1 MVEEIERGVTEAG
14 SGAEAPYQEAVALG
28 AAQARPYKYS
38 VNPYAPNHE
47 YLVYT
52 QQGWRLVYWDPDSD
66 SAVSVEAHG
75 PKKGWFRLEII
86 RHWPVL
92 PDKIEIDGN
101 VLYDML
107 MVVKEYLEA
116 FVWLT
121 DPDMYKVLAAHALLS
136 HAHHAYAHFPVLVI
150 RKFGFGAGGT
160 TLANLMSFI
169 MPRPTANILA
179 SSDRAIMT
187 IVDRVKPTIVLDEY
201 GRTDIPEEVRNSIR
215 MVVEYAWARD
225 NYRVLVRP
233 SKRQMVPVT
242 YSLYT
247 PLIIVDTQGVYDT
260 VSTLRR
266 SVVVKITRKP
276 GFHTDMAGAI
286 KIAQDLAPR
295 LYAVGMYL
303 SLHPRF
309 RELAWQAQQYQGFAP
324 YLALWRFAYEIGDHP
339 TVAFMASVVDFL
351 KRFYAEVWEAE
362 EVLDPQARVRTEVET
377 VVELIR
383 CAMALG
389 RLEAEDWCV
398 NWSLARFISALKR
411 RLMETY
417 MVDVTTYEAYDVVSE
432 ETEKK
437 RQWKRLPEEYAP
449 YLKQSRVLEGLRE
462 IAKRD
467 GKVSVVWDHNRNPR
481 VTVCIDPSEVEKWR
495 TKCEKLVIG

>member
-1 MVEEIERGVTEAG
+1 MVEEIEKKTAEAG
-14 SGAEAPYQEAVALG
+14 DGADVIDHGVELASQ
-28 AAQARPYKYS
+28 AAARPYKYS

-52 QQGWRLVYWDPDSD
+52 AQGWRLVYWDSD
-66 SAVSVEAHG
+66 SNSALSVEAEG
-75 PKKGWFRLEII
+75 PNRAWFKLEII

-92 PDKIEIDGN
+92 PDKIEIDGDT
-101 VLYDML
+101 LYDML
-107 MVVKEYLEA
+107 MLVKEYLEA
-116 FVWLT
+116 FVWLS
-121 DPDMYKVLAAHALLS
+121 DPDMYRVLAAHALLS
-136 HAHHAYAHFPVLVI
+136 HAHHAYTHFPVLVI

-160 TLANLMSFI
+160 TLANIMSMI

-215 MVVEYAWARD
+215 LVVEYAWARD

-233 SKRQMVPVT
+233 GKRQMIPVT

-247 PLIIVDTQGVYDT
+247 PLIIVDTQGIYDT

-266 SVVVKITRKP
+266 SVVVKISRKP

-286 KIAQDLAPR
+286 SLAQDLAPR

-309 RELAWQAQQYQGFAP
+309 RQLAWQAQQYQGFAP
-324 YLALWRFAYEIGDHP
+324 YLALWRFAYEIGANHA
-339 TVAFMASVVDFL
+339 VAFMTNVVEVL
-351 KRFYAEVWEAE
+351 KRFYAEVWEVE
-362 EVLDPQARVRTEVET
+362 DVLDPQARVRTETE
-377 VVELIR
+377 VVVMLIK
-383 CAMALG
+383 CAIVMG
-389 RLEAEDWCV
+389 RLEARDGCV
-398 NWSLARFISALKR
+398 NWSLARFTGALKR

-437 RQWKRLPEEYAP
+437 RQWKRLPEEYTP
-449 YLKQSRVLEGLRE
+449 FLKPSRVLEHLRE
-462 IAKRD
+462 IAK
-467 GKVSVVWDHNRNPR
+467 GGGVKVVWDHNRNPR
-481 VTVCIDPSEVEKWR
+481 IIVCVEDFDKWKA
-495 TKCEKLVIG
+495 KCEQIVSG